1 MKQNYSKEEERA
13 VLGAILIDN
22 AVLMDIIELVSP
34 HDFYHDINKKIYT
47 AMIELNDSA
56 SPIDTITLPKHLQ
69 GIGILDQIGG
79 AYEITCLRDSCP
91 STANAGVY
99 AKSIRKNAIERATRK
114 IGHRIS
120 KGDEKARTELIE
132 LIKSEPSNKE
142 FSQSDAGNAEL
153 LVHLFGDEIRFNHTQ
168 RIWLI
173 WSSHYWKPDE
183 KKYIN
188 ELAKQSAKYR
198 HKKALAINDTDKK
211 RKEAIFALRSEDQ
224 RKIIDCINSA
234 KTIDRMSTTAKNW
247 NTDPLS
253 LQCDNGLLILTENVE
268 FVKGKPEYMISKS
281 TRIKYDP
288 NEKCSLWEKTIL
300 EIFSDDEEMVRYFQ
314 RCVGYTLTSLTCEQK
329 FFLLFGTGANGKT
342 VIFEILREL
351 MGDYAINTRF
361 DTFVWK
367 YNKQSNEIARLH
379 QSRLVTASESG
390 DAKNLDSELLK
401 EVTGGDIVTGR
412 FLYNESFDFSPQ
424 FKLWLASNSLPTV
437 TDTSLGFWRRVQI
450 LQLYEIFIGDKA
462 DLDLVNK
469 LKGELPGILNWAV
482 DGFKQYAKIGLNPTK
497 KVTNAVDEYRSDSDI
512 VSKFVDECIIE
523 SINDV
528 ITAKYLYQCFSKWYD
543 ENYSGRPITQ
553 IMFGKR
559 MHQIGHTS
567 VKIGGVKKYLN
578 IKIR

>member
-1 MKQNYSKEEERA
+1 MKQNYSKEAEEA
-13 VLGAILIDN
+13 VLGAILIDKSILN
-22 AVLMDIIELVSP
+22 DIRALVSP
-34 HDFYHDINKKIYT
+34 SDFYYDGNKKIFT
-47 AMIELNDSA
+47 AMIELDDSA
-56 SPIDTITLPKHLQ
+56 IPIDTVTLIKYLQ
-69 GIGILDQIGG
+69 ENDTLEKVGG
-79 AYEITCLRDSCP
+79 AYEITGLRNSCP
-91 STANAGVY
+91 TTANSKDY
-99 AKSIRKNAIERATRK
+99 AKSIRNYAKERLTKK
-114 IGHRIS
+114 IGYRIS
-120 KGDEKARTELIE
+120 KGDKNASAELFEI
-132 LIKSEPSNKE
+132 LKSESSNKE
-142 FSQSDAGNAEL
+142 FCQSDAGNAEL

-168 RIWLI
+168 GIWLK

-198 HKKALAINDTDKK
+198 HKKAFAINDKDRK

-234 KTIDRMSTTAKNW
+234 KTIEKMSTIADDW

-253 LQCDNGLLILTENVE
+253 LQCNNGLLILTENVE
-268 FVKGKPEYMISKS
+268 FVKGYPEYMISKS

-288 NEKCSLWEKTIL
+288 NEKCPLWEKTVL
-300 EIFSDDEEMVRYFQ
+300 EIFSSDEEMVRYFQ
-314 RCVGYTLTSLTCEQK
+314 RCVGYTLTGLTSEQK
-329 FFLLFGTGANGKT
+329 FFLLFGIGANGKS

-367 YNKQSNEIARLH
+367 YNKPSNEVARLH

-412 FLYNESFDFSPQ
+412 FLYNESFDFAPQ

-450 LQLYEIFIGDKA
+450 LVLSEIFIGKKA
-462 DLDLVNK
+462 DLDLVHK
-469 LKGELPGILNWAV
+469 LKAELPGILNWAV
-482 DGFKQYAKIGLNPTK
+482 DGFKKYAKLGLNPPK
-497 KVTNAVDEYRSDSDI
+497 KVTNAVEEYRSDSDI
-512 VSKFVDECIIE
+512 VSKFVEECVIKSKDDI
-523 SINDV
+523 
-528 ITAKYLYQCFSKWYD
+528 ITAKSLYECFTKWYD
-543 ENYSGRPITQ
+543 ENYAGKPITQ

-559 MHQIGHTS
+559 MHQIGYTS
-567 VKIGGVKKYLN
+567 DKIGGIRKYQN